1 MRPLLL
7 VPVLVLAGCA
17 HVPVESAAP
26 GWKLLSATPDIDSI
40 EFQTTDNLNRAT
52 VTDSGARGPFIDLK
66 RGPGR
71 IQGTVR
77 VDLPVDLQRKGNGI
91 VGRFA
96 GDAYD
101 LTLMPDGKE
110 TRVIGLIHGQPT
122 TFWLSPQKIRG
133 TVGEC
138 RFDFVWGAGRYT
150 GSRTCGPLGQESVS
164 LLVPAALATWSDP
177 EAAALLT
184 MVVSRF

>member
-1 MRPLLL
+1 MIAHRKEGPMRPLLL
-7 VPVLVLAGCA
+7 VLVLVLAGRA
-17 HVPVESAAP
+17 HVPVESAAS
-26 GWKLLSATPDIDSI
+26 GSKLLSATPDIDSI
-40 EFQTTDNLNRAT
+40 QFQTTDNLNRAT

-66 RGPGR
+66 REPGR

-101 LTLMPDGKE
+101 LTLMPDGKK

-122 TFWLSPQKIRG
+122 TFWLSPQKI
-133 TVGEC
+133 
-138 RFDFVWGAGRYT
+138 AGRSANA
-150 GSRTCGPLGQESVS
+150 GSTSSGGPGATPGRGPAGRWDRRT
-164 LLVPAALATWSDP
+164 
-177 EAAALLT
+177 
-184 MVVSRF
+184 